1 MNRALYILLVVLS
14 FNLNAQPPSKWY
26 NKFGGSGI
34 DIGYGVKETYERNYI
49 VAGSTSSF
57 GYGATDAYLILVDSM
72 GQKVWDKTY
81 GGIMADVAKAVVVN
95 PVDSGF
101 IFTGYTG
108 SIGNGGYDVYLAR
121 TNKNGTLIWQ
131 KSFGG
136 LDWDFGNDIV
146 MGPDGNVVICGYT
159 YNSKY
164 GQKDGYI
171 LKVNSSSGA
180 LIWEKKYGGAK
191 DDEFKALKIT
201 TLNTIILTGETKSY
215 NDPIGDI
222 YFLKT
227 TINGDSIV
235 SKTHGRINKEDK
247 GNSIIEDFSFTGY
260 IIGGGTESYSSWGKD
275 AFIFSVSSVGDS
287 VWLQRYGNNNV
298 DQEAIDVILNV
309 SNTGT
314 YVISYSDIDFVVFK
328 RDPKHLI
335 LDANGIYYSGNAFG
349 GDEDEELYDLQNT
362 SDEGYVGV
370 GYTKSFGSINED
382 LYIIKYDSAAYF
394 GGDLIGISESNTIVK
409 NKIKIFPTL
418 ITSDN
423 PILNIQSDLEF
434 SISLIDIYGKE
445 LIQTAKKDSSTNSI
459 DLKNLSAGI
468 YFLKVDQGGKLACF
482 KLIKAN

>member
-1 MNRALYILLVVLS
+1 MTRVFYILFIVLGL
-14 FNLNAQPPSKWY
+14 NLNAQPPSKWY

-34 DIGYGVKETYERNYI
+34 DIGYGVKETYNRHYI

-72 GQKVWDKTY
+72 GQKVWEKTY
-81 GGIMADVAKAVVVN
+81 GGVMADVAKAIVVN
-95 PVDSGF
+95 PADSGF

-121 TNKNGTLIWQ
+121 TDKNGNLMWQ

-146 MGPDGNVVICGYT
+146 LAPDGNVIICGYT

-164 GQKDGYI
+164 GKKDGYI
-171 LKVNSSSGA
+171 LKVNSNTGV
-180 LIWEKKYGGAK
+180 LIWEKKYGGAE
-191 DDEFKALKIT
+191 DDEFKALKVT

-215 NDPIGDI
+215 NDPSGDI

-227 TINGDSIV
+227 SSNGDSIV
-235 SKTHGRINKEDK
+235 SKTHGRINKQDK

-260 IIGGGTESYSSWGKD
+260 IIGGGTESYATWGKD

-287 VWLQRYGNNNV
+287 IWLQRYGNNNT

-314 YVISYSDIDFVVFK
+314 YVISYSDIDFAVFK

-349 GDEDEELYDLQNT
+349 GDEDEELNDLQNT
-362 SDEGYVGV
+362 SDEGYIGV
-370 GYTKSFGSINED
+370 GYTKSFGSVNED
-382 LYIIKYDSAAYF
+382 IYIIKYDSSAYY
-394 GGDLIGISESNTIVK
+394 GGDLIGINETSITTK
-409 NKIKIFPTL
+409 NNIKVFPTVL
-418 ITSDN
+418 TNDQ
-423 PILNIQSDLEF
+423 PILSIESDQKL
-434 SISLIDIYGKE
+434 SISMVDIYGKQV
-445 LIQTAKKDSSTNSI
+445 IQTAERDESI
-459 DLKNLSAGI
+459 SRIDMKYLSAGI
-468 YFLKVDQGGKLACF
+468 YFLKVSQAGKLACF